1 MAESIKKRNTTAKKT
16 VAPQEEALVEKTVV
30 EEKKIYQPNDEINCF
45 SITAGELIMIGRKT
59 RNVYRW
65 SNYGDVTPVEYQ
77 DLKAEKLNSK
87 SQYIYDPLFVI
98 DDDELLATPEFKNVA
113 EVYGDALSTEDINAV
128 FDLDAGSFQRTLI
141 NMPKGFQNTIKSIAV
156 SKIQSGSLDSIK
168 KIKIIDEVCGT
179 DLHSYL
185 ND

>member
-1 MAESIKKRNTTAKKT
+1 MAESIKRRNTTAKK
-16 VAPQEEALVEKTVV
+16 VVEPQEEVLVEETIV
-30 EEKKIYQPNDEINCF
+30 EEKKTYQPNDEIDCF
-45 SITAGELIMIGRKT
+45 SVTAGELIMIGRKT

-65 SNYGDVTPVEYQ
+65 TNYGDTTPVEYQ

-98 DDDELLATPEFKNVA
+98 DDEELLATPEFKNVA
-113 EVYGDALSTEDINAV
+113 EVYGDALSTEDIDNV
-128 FDLDAGSFQRTLI
+128 FNLDAASFQRTLK

-156 SKIQSGSLDSIK
+156 TKIQDGSLDSIK

-179 DLHSYL
+179 DLHSFL
-185 ND
+185 DD